1 MKAPMTR
8 TKEEKERL
16 LRIIAS
22 IHCLWD
28 ERPNLSDEEQQHLDA
43 TVARLVAMIPDD
55 LKVFL

>member
-1 MKAPMTR
+1 MTR

-43 TVARLVAMIPDD
+43 IVARLVEMIPDD
-55 LKVFL
+55 LRVFL

>member
-1 MKAPMTR
+1 MTR